1 MTGGWEEGIF
11 KATSSSL
18 LLATHTGS
26 GLAWL
31 TSATVVLHNATGLLH
46 DPCFT
51 VGTRMIWLRDWS
63 QLAWVSL
70 FMLKKQSR
78 SWVCILI
85 HTMCMIWHQV
95 STCTTSHC
103 WSHPLG
109 DTPLRHLV
117 YRVLDLPSSMRTL
130 VYDYGSLH
138 TGAESVY
145 IKRIV
150 ENHVNV
156 CMKVVVTDI
165 LLQFTLVVFIT
176 CP

>member
-1 MTGGWEEGIF
+1 MIERLESAGLGFFIHVKETKQKLGVY
-11 KATSSSL
+11 SHSHNVYD
-18 LLATHTGS
+18 LAPSEH
-26 GLAWL
+26 
-31 TSATVVLHNATGLLH
+31 
-46 DPCFT
+46 
-51 VGTRMIWLRDWS
+51 M
-63 QLAWVSL
+63 
-70 FMLKKQSR
+70 
-78 SWVCILI
+78 
-85 HTMCMIWHQV
+85 
-95 STCTTSHC
+95 TTSHC